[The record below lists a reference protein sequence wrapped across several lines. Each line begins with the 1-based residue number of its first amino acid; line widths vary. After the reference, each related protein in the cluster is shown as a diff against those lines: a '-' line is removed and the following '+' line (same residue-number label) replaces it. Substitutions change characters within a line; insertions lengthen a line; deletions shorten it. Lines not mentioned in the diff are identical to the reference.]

1 MSDWQHRAACR
12 TEDPDRFFTVGTTP
26 EALQQ
31 IEEAKAFCHAN
42 CGVIEEC
49 LRFALE
55 RGHEGGV
62 FGGTS
67 ETERRA
73 LKRKTAR
80 SPSMPKYGPEVVA
93 EAVRLFD
100 EVRSTVASDWAA
112 YKAVAAK
119 LGISRIKTVK
129 AWVEKTPAES
139 EA

>member
-1 MSDWQHRAACR
+1 MADWQHRAACR
-12 TEDPDRFFTVGTTP
+12 NEDPDRFFIVGTTP

-31 IEEAKAFCHAN
+31 IEDAKAFCHAN

-73 LKRKTAR
+73 LKRKASRGSGT
-80 SPSMPKYGPEVVA
+80 SKYGPEVVA

-100 EVRSTVASDWAA
+100 EVRGTVASDWAA
-112 YKAVAAK
+112 YKAVASH

-129 AWVEKTPAES
+129 AWIEKTPAES

>member
-12 TEDPDRFFTVGTTP
+12 NEDPDRFFIVGTTP
-26 EALQQ
+26 EALRQ

-73 LKRKTAR
+73 LKRKASRGTGT
-80 SPSMPKYGPEVVA
+80 PKYGPEVLA
-93 EAVRLFD
+93 EAVRLFG
-100 EVRSTVASDWAA
+100 EVRGSLESDWAA
-112 YKAVAAK
+112 YRTVAER
-119 LGISRIKTVK
+119 LGVTRIKTVK
-129 AWVEKTPAES
+129 AWVEAANVEAE
-139 EA
+139 A